1 MSHDT
6 QLRLTALF
14 LTLFVFGLSGPLAQ
28 SFGEPAIEDLEEEFS
43 LGLRERVTLEVAAEA
58 LETAATENLP
68 QVRPRAFYASIDQLL
83 TQAPETTRV
92 LNAALASL
100 VAFGADEGAADVAKR
115 IKKPDGVTAMLHNMA
130 VASKSSPFDWGM
142 MVTQIHSVDLVP
154 EAVIVRLNSR
164 WTQQTSTAADA
175 EATKAA
181 VNTHLRSVVARMAPM
196 WAIYLLSG
204 IIGLIGLIYLAAMQ
218 AKIRTRFVGL
228 IGTSHFV
235 GRGLHIYLVFIG
247 LTAFGIMFGFALK
260 QLIDANILAEG
271 SGFTVLASTLAT
283 GIFGVWIASRLCLV
297 SPALFVDAFGL
308 RRQNGK
314 PSGLGIVVWGYLA
327 FCISIPL
334 SWVLMK
340 LNQMLVGHD
349 TVVTNPLVLLLAR
362 ADSWPEAIIITLAPV
377 IVAPIFEELL
387 FRGFFYRML
396 RDRMGVYGAVL
407 FTSFLFA
414 AVHPSVLTVLPLFA
428 LGAVFALLYEATG
441 SILPSIVA
449 HAMHNLAS
457 VGMLYVMLQ

>member
-1 MSHDT
+1 MSQDT

-28 SFGEPAIEDLEEEFS
+28 SFGDPAMEDLEEEFS

-68 QVRPRAFYASIDQLL
+68 QVRPRAFFAAVDQLL
-83 TQAPETTRV
+83 TQSPETTRV
-92 LNAALASL
+92 LNAALAAL
-100 VAFGADEGAADVAKR
+100 VAFGADEGAADVVKR
-115 IKKPDGVTAMLHNMA
+115 IKEPDGITALLHNMA
-130 VASKSSPFDWGM
+130 AASPSSPFEWATM
-142 MVTQIHSVDLVP
+142 AAQIQAIALVP
-154 EAVIVRLNSR
+154 DAVTVRLYSR
-164 WTQQTSTAADA
+164 WKQQTSTTEEAAVA
-175 EATKAA
+175 KTA

-196 WAIYLLSG
+196 WAIYLWSG
-204 IIGLIGLIYLAAMQ
+204 LLGLIGLIYMAATQ
-218 AKIRTRFVGL
+218 AKIRSRFVGL
-228 IGTSHFV
+228 TGPSHFV

-247 LTAFGIMFGFALK
+247 LTAFGIVFGFGLK
-260 QLIDANILAEG
+260 QLIDAGILAPD
-271 SGFTVLASTLAT
+271 SGFTVLMSTFAT
-283 GIFGVWIASRLCLV
+283 GIFGVWVAAKLCLATPTPFA
-297 SPALFVDAFGL
+297 SAFGL
-308 RRQNGK
+308 SRNDGK
-314 PSGLGIVVWGYLA
+314 PTGLAIIGWAYLA
-327 FCISIPL
+327 FCVSIPV

-362 ADSWPEAIIITLAPV
+362 ADSWPEALLITLAPV
-377 IVAPIFEELL
+377 VLAPVFEEML

-414 AVHPSVLTVLPLFA
+414 AVHPSVLTILPLFA
-428 LGAVFALLYEATG
+428 LGAIFALLYEATG
-441 SILPSIVA
+441 SILPSIMA